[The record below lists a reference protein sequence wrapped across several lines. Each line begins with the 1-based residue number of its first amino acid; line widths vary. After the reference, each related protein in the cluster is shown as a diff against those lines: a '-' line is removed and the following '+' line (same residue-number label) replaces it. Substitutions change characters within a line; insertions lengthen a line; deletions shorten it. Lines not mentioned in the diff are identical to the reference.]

1 MVTIAGVLTSMAEIL
16 KALVPAGIEPINFWL
31 IFLVTFAIS
40 FIALLLLPIFK
51 NARGIVFIIAIV
63 IAYFV
68 ASSAVATIIISKLF
82 PNIGL
87 ALMAILGLLLV
98 IAVLSP
104 KSLEK
109 GTSWTPL
116 IVIIVII
123 FIIYMTYT
131 SVVPQ
136 LQAAG
141 YISKSTGVTITD
153 DDVATII
160 AAIVVIGLIYMV
172 VRSKPTEE
180 SAFDKILKYLK
191 GKSW

>member
-40 FIALLLLPIFK
+40 FIALLLIPIFK

-116 IVIIVII
+116 IVIIVIT

-160 AAIVVIGLIYMV
+160 AAIVVIGLIYMI

-180 SAFDKILKYLK
+180 SVFDKILKYLK